1 MRKFER
7 IIAENLNLTIEDIV
21 EGLLQASGTRGKIPT
36 DVSEVLGY
44 LDLKQL
50 SFDFMKEL
58 DFVPELTEKRDIR
71 AVLSYKD
78 KIIATYRK
86 LHKNQTVFSTFHE
99 IGHYVLPE
107 HVEKFYLCN
116 IEDLSFFAK
125 LRLEAEANKLAAN
138 LIFQLDHFAVEA
150 SSFPLG
156 CSVIT
161 ALAGKYGT
169 SFEATAR
176 RYVEQHSE
184 PCALVV
190 YDKIEKHLEDL
201 EFDEFPSFKV
211 QYTIASKSFG
221 EKFFTRIL
229 EEKIVPGES
238 SVYEACKK
246 LDVSQIVESKISI
259 TIVGKG
265 DLIFDSQLFT
275 NGYKVFRLILP
286 ERKKNKG
293 HPYRSKDSVSGLE
306 T

>member
-1 MRKFER
+1 MPKFER

-21 EGLLQASGTRGKIPT
+21 EGLLQTSGTRGKIPT
-36 DVSEVLGY
+36 DVNEILGY

-58 DFVPELTEKRDIR
+58 DFVPELTEKRHIR
-71 AVLSYKD
+71 AVLSYND

-86 LHKNQTVFSTFHE
+86 LHRNQTVFSTFHE

-125 LRLEAEANKLAAN
+125 LRLEAEANKLAAS

-150 SSFPLG
+150 NSFPLG
-156 CSVIT
+156 CNVIT
-161 ALAGKYGT
+161 DLAGKYGT

-176 RYVEQHSE
+176 RYVEHHSK

-190 YDKIEKHLEDL
+190 YDKIETHLEDL
-201 EFDEFPSFKV
+201 EFDEFPGFKV
-211 QYTIASKSFG
+211 QYTITSKSFG
-221 EKFFTRIL
+221 EKFFTKIW

-275 NGYKVFRLILP
+275 NGYKVFRLIYP
-286 ERKKNKG
+286 ERKK
-293 HPYRSKDSVSGLE
+293 E
-306 T
+306 